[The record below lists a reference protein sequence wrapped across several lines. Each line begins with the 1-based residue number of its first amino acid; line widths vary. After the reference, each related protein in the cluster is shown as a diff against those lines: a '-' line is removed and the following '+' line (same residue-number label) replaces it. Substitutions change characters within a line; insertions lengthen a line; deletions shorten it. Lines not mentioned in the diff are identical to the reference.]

1 MRDQTSVK
9 ASFFEDHFWLRGAS
23 PGLRPTLGQIGL
35 QQFAPYLI
43 NSISLSWV
51 SHLASALKAH
61 DMTITQMRAL
71 AVLSISSPVTINELS
86 QFALTEQSTM
96 SRTLDS
102 LEEQAFIVRKP
113 RPEDLRV
120 RDVEITQA
128 GRDAFAKVWP
138 TMYDLLV
145 KMFEGIDSEEYKAFT
160 ATMHKMMSN
169 VRKHGIG
176 DAPRTL

>member
-1 MRDQTSVK
+1 MSDQTTLK

-51 SHLASALKAH
+51 SHLAWALKAH

-86 QFALTEQSTM
+86 QFALAEQSTM

-176 DAPRTL
+176 DAPRTP